1 MALYGLDGRSSS
13 ESGGRVVY
21 RPSMCAVGIAVVMI
35 GMRTGI
41 IGPRVGVSI
50 KAVRRMAL

>member
-1 MALYGLDGRSSS
+1 
-13 ESGGRVVY
+13 
-21 RPSMCAVGIAVVMI
+21 MCTVGIAVVMI

-50 KAVRRMAL
+50 KAVRRRAHSKAAAGTD